1 MTGAIILQIVLISL
15 NAIFASAEIAV
26 ISMNDNKLK
35 RMADA
40 GDKRAAYLVALTDQP
55 AKFLA
60 TIQVAITLAG
70 LLGSAFAADNFAE
83 PLVGLLVGLGVGIP
97 ESVLH
102 SASVIVITLIL
113 AYFNL
118 VFGELVPK
126 RIGMKKC
133 EGIALGLAGLLN
145 AVSKVFKPIVF
156 VLTASTN
163 GLLRLIR
170 INPDEEDEEVS
181 EEEIRMMLVTG
192 KQQGVF
198 DQDETEIIE
207 NVFAFDDI
215 DIEQICTHRMDVEW
229 LSAMDTP
236 KDWEEEIFATGH
248 RFYPVCGE
256 NVDDIIG
263 VLDTKDYFKLKSQK
277 EEYLMEHIVEKPYF
291 VPETMKANVL
301 FRKMKA
307 AGIWFAVVIDE
318 YGGMTGIVT
327 MHDLIEELVGDIRED
342 DEEPET
348 EEIVK
353 LRDDLWEIQGT
364 ADLEDVAN
372 ALHTE
377 LPLDVYDTFGGYL
390 CGLIGRIPEDGETF
404 DVEMEGYMVH
414 VTKTENRRIVAARV
428 ELSAEPK

>member
-35 RMADA
+35 RMAEA

-55 AKFLA
+55 ARFLA

-83 PLVGLLVGLGVGIP
+83 PLVAAVLKMGVNVP
-97 ESVLH
+97 EAALH
-102 SASVIVITLIL
+102 SVAVIVITLIL

-145 AVSKVFKPIVF
+145 TVSKVFKPIVF

-163 GLLRLIR
+163 GILRLVR
-170 INPDEEDEEVS
+170 INPDEEDEAVS
-181 EEEIRMMLVTG
+181 EEEIRMMLVAG

-198 DQDETEIIE
+198 TQGDAEIIE

-215 DIEQICTHRMDVEW
+215 DAEQICTHRMNVEW
-229 LSAMDTP
+229 LSMED
-236 KDWEEEIFATGH
+236 KMEEWEKTIYETGY
-248 RFYPVCGE
+248 RFFPVCE
-256 NVDDIIG
+256 ETIDDIIG
-263 VLDTKDYFKLKSQK
+263 VLDTKDYFRLPDKSR
-277 EEYLMEHIVEKPYF
+277 ESIMANAVDKPYY

-301 FRKMKA
+301 FRKMQA
-307 AGIWFAVVIDE
+307 EGIWYAVVIDE
-318 YGGMTGIVT
+318 YGGLTGVIT
-327 MHDLIEELVGDIRED
+327 LYDLIEELVGDIRED
-342 DEEPET
+342 DEEPEREDIAKT
-348 EEIVK
+348 GEQI
-353 LRDDLWEIQGT
+353 WEIQGT

-372 ALHTE
+372 ALHME
-377 LPLDVYDTFGGYL
+377 LPVDTYDTFGGYL

-404 DVEMEGYMVH
+404 DVEFGEYVAMVQQ
-414 VTKTENRRIVAARV
+414 TENRRIVWAKVAG
-428 ELSAEPK
+428 K

>member
-35 RMADA
+35 RMAEA

-83 PLVGLLVGLGVGIP
+83 PLVGLLLGLGIGIP

-170 INPDEEDEEVS
+170 INPDEEDEAVS

-236 KDWEEEIFATGH
+236 KDWEEEIFASGH

-263 VLDTKDYFKLKSQK
+263 VLDTKDYFKLKAQK

-342 DEEPET
+342 DEEPEA
-348 EEIVK
+348 EEIVNIGEMT
-353 LRDDLWEIQGT
+353 WEIQGT

-372 ALHTE
+372 ALHIE

-390 CGLIGRIPEDGETF
+390 CGLIGRIPEDDENF
-404 DVEMEGYMVH
+404 DVELDEYVVH
-414 VTKTENRRIVAARV
+414 VTKTENRRIVSARV
-428 ELSAEPK
+428 EVK

>member
-35 RMADA
+35 RMAES

-70 LLGSAFAADNFAE
+70 LLGSAFAADNFAG
-83 PLVGLLVGLGVGIP
+83 PLVRLLVDLGIGIP

-118 VFGELVPK
+118 VIGELVPK
-126 RIGMKKC
+126 RIGMKKA
-133 EGIALGLAGLLN
+133 ESIALGLAGLLN
-145 AVSKVFKPIVF
+145 TVSKVFKPIVF
-156 VLTASTN
+156 ILTASTN
-163 GLLRLIR
+163 GLLRLMR
-170 INPDEEDEEVS
+170 INPDEEDEEIS

-215 DIEQICTHRMDVEW
+215 AIEQICTHRMDVEW
-229 LSAMDTP
+229 LCSMDTP
-236 KDWEEEIFATGH
+236 KDWEDEIFASGH

-263 VLDTKDYFKLKSQK
+263 VLDTKDYFQLKHQK
-277 EEYLMEHIVEKPYF
+277 EEYLMEHVVEKPYF

-307 AGIWFAVVIDE
+307 EGIWFAVVIDE

-327 MHDLIEELVGDIRED
+327 LYDLIEELVGDIREE
-342 DEEPET
+342 DEEPEA
-348 EEIVK
+348 EDIV
-353 LRDDLWEIQGT
+353 RINEGEWEIQGT

-372 ALHTE
+372 ALHME
-377 LPLDVYDTFGGYL
+377 LPLDIYDTFGGYL
-390 CGLIGRIPEDGETF
+390 CGVVGRIPEDGETF
-404 DVEMEGYMVH
+404 DVEIEGYTVK
-414 VTKTENRRIVAARV
+414 VEKTENRRIVSARV
-428 ELSAEPK
+428 LAK

>member
-229 LSAMDTP
+229 LSSMDTP

>member
-1 MTGAIILQIVLISL
+1 LISL

-229 LSAMDTP
+229 LSSMDTP

>member
-15 NAIFASAEIAV
+15 NAVFASAEIAV

-35 RMADA
+35 RMAEG
-40 GDKRAAYLVALTDQP
+40 GDKRAAYLVALTEQP

-83 PLVGLLVGLGVGIP
+83 PLVGAILKTGVDIP

-102 SASVIVITLIL
+102 SAAVIVITLIL

-118 VFGELVPK
+118 VVGELVPK
-126 RIGMKKC
+126 RIGMKKA
-133 EGIALGLAGLLN
+133 EAIALGLAGLLN
-145 AVSKVFKPIVF
+145 TVSKVFKPIVF

-163 GLLRLIR
+163 GILKLLR
-170 INPDEEDEEVS
+170 INPDEDEEVVS
-181 EEEIRMMLVTG
+181 EEEIRMMLLSG

-198 DQDETEIIE
+198 DQEETEIIE

-215 DIEQICTHRMDVEW
+215 DAEQICTHRLDVEW
-229 LSAMDTP
+229 LSVLDQP

-256 NVDDIIG
+256 HVDDIIG
-263 VLDTKDYFKLKSQK
+263 ILDTKDYFQLKLQK
-277 EEYLMEHIVEKPYF
+277 KEFLMERMLEKPYY

-301 FRKMKA
+301 FRKMQA
-307 AGIWFAVVIDE
+307 EGIWISIVIDE

-327 MHDLIEELVGDIRED
+327 MHDLIEELLGDIRED
-342 DEEPET
+342 DEEPEM
-348 EEIVK
+348 EDVVK
-353 LRDDLWEIQGT
+353 TGELSWDIQGT

-372 ALHTE
+372 ALHME
-377 LPLDVYDTFGGYL
+377 LPVDTYDTFGGYL
-390 CGLIGRIPEDGETF
+390 CGLIGRIPEDGEIF
-404 DVEMEGYMVH
+404 DVEFGGDVAK
-414 VTKTENRRIVAARV
+414 VQQTENRRIVWTKVTA
-428 ELSAEPK
+428 K